1 MQPAGIGQLK
11 YDDVAGRSHGPTP
24 LLPQSTRTPMQHRYV
39 LENLLNGKVTEN
51 VKQKLT
57 FATSKFDE
65 QFVKGPP
72 TELA

>member
-1 MQPAGIGQLK
+1 
-11 YDDVAGRSHGPTP
+11 
-24 LLPQSTRTPMQHRYV
+24 MQHRYV
-39 LENLLNGKVTEN
+39 LENLLNGKVTES